1 MRLLIKQIIQF
12 SNTKC
17 YEEES
22 LSFLMVLL
30 LMPINCYGQGLFEA
44 SVSSNKSIVRVWSDP
59 LMVIYNQTG
68 IDRQFILWDNGN
80 AIGTAIDIP
89 TSDVT
94 INDF

>member
-1 MRLLIKQIIQF
+1 
-12 SNTKC
+12 
-17 YEEES
+17 
-22 LSFLMVLL
+22 MVLL